1 MDRLALMEER
11 VSFLIVS
18 ALNLSPH
25 PSPEVGITLSRENA
39 KRIQKDLVS
48 LFLFLILRNPHNSEV
63 TID

>member
-1 MDRLALMEER
+1 MEER

-39 KRIQKDLVS
+39 KRRKKRIQKDLVS
-48 LFLFLILRNPHNSEV
+48 LFSLSYTKKSTQF
-63 TID
+63 